1 MRGVGG
7 RKGRKRIGS
16 GNREKSAAVRCKRNG
31 QGSNEG
37 VGGGGVCRKREG
49 YMTYV
54 WDRGSQS
61 SVDAN

>member
-37 VGGGGVCRKREG
+37 VGGRRG
-49 YMTYV
+49 YAE
-54 WDRGSQS
+54 RGR
-61 SVDAN
+61 VT

>member
-37 VGGGGVCRKREG
+37 VGGGGGMQKEG
-49 YMTYV
+49 GLR
-54 WDRGSQS
+54 DL
-61 SVDAN
+61 SVG